1 MRNWGNAGR
10 GMLRCVGILLA
21 AAVSAAAMEA
31 APLKVVATTTMV
43 ADIVS
48 QIGGDRVVV
57 EGLMGPGVDPH
68 LYKASAQDV
77 VRMQRADLIF
87 YNGLML
93 EGKMGDLLTRMAR
106 VKGHVYALAES
117 IPEDLLLSPPEF
129 AGHHDPHIWL
139 DVSLWVRSVGTVRD
153 ALVKEDEAGR
163 SHYEQRAAAVMTQLA
178 ELHEWA
184 LAKAAELP
192 REKRILIT
200 SHDAFNYFGRAYG
213 FEVVGLQG
221 ISTVTEAGLADMARM
236 VDLIR
241 SRGAR
246 AIFVESSVPPQAIQR
261 IAADAGVRVG
271 GELFSDAM
279 GTPGEIENGYD
290 LGTYEGMI
298 RHNLTTIVKALG
310 EE

>member
-1 MRNWGNAGR
+1 MKNRLVMQIGLALLVLLGFSGGAGAADK
-10 GMLRCVGILLA
+10 LKAVASFSILGD
-21 AAVSAAAMEA
+21 
-31 APLKVVATTTMV
+31 MV
-43 ADIVS
+43 RQV
-48 QIGGDRVVV
+48 GGDRVDVD
-57 EGLMGPGVDPH
+57 GLMGAGVDPH

-77 VRMQRADLIF
+77 VRMQRAEAIF
-87 YNGLML
+87 YNGLLL
-93 EGKMGDLLTRMAR
+93 EGKMGDLLTRIAR
-106 VKGHVYALAES
+106 SKGGVYAVTES
-117 IPEDLLLSPPEF
+117 VPEELLLSPAEF
-129 AGHHDPHIWL
+129 AGHHDPHVWL
-139 DVSLWVRSVGTVRD
+139 DVSLWARCVDTVVEGLSAQDPEGAEYFRSR
-153 ALVKEDEAGR
+153 AEATR
-163 SHYEQRAAAVMTQLA
+163 TSLA
-178 ELHEWA
+178 ELHAWA

-192 REKRILIT
+192 RERRILIT

-290 LGTYEGMI
+290 LGTYNGMI
-298 RHNLTTIVKALG
+298 RHNLNTVVEALG
-310 EE
+310 HR